1 MKIHSTKNS
10 GYIVGD
16 TGLHKLK
23 AETKILAALL
33 LLLGSG
39 TGNGWVLVG
48 VSLLSMTGVFVAR
61 VPVKELLYLIRRM
74 AWFFLAIA
82 IFPVL
87 FTPGFYIN
95 LPSWFPVSIS
105 YEGLALGLES
115 SVRLLN
121 ILFVSLVLVRTTSP
135 EDWMSGLDKLLGP
148 LSQRLPIVRELLAVA
163 VMAVKFLPMIFTE
176 TEERFAELRK
186 NKDEHGLNKLSSM
199 LHSILEFIAL
209 IFSDLERFQ
218 PNISVDKQ
226 R

>member
-1 MKIHSTKNS
+1 MKINSTNNS
-10 GYIVGD
+10 GYIEGD
-16 TGLHKLK
+16 TVLHKLNSQ
-23 AETKILAALL
+23 TKIIAALL
-33 LLLGSG
+33 LLLGAG

-48 VSLLSMTGVFVAR
+48 AGLFSMAGVFIAR
-61 VPVKELLYLIRRM
+61 VPVKEILYLIRRM

-87 FTPGFYIN
+87 FTPGFYID
-95 LPSWFPVSIS
+95 LPSWFPITIS
-105 YEGLALGLES
+105 HEGLALGLES

-121 ILFVSLVLVRTTSP
+121 ILFVSLVLVRTTSS

-148 LSQRLPIVRELLAVA
+148 MSQRLPVVRELLAVA
-163 VMAVKFLPMIFTE
+163 VMAVKFLPMIFAE

-186 NKDEHGLNKLSSM
+186 DKDERGLNKLRSM
-199 LHSILEFIAL
+199 LHSILEFIAW

-218 PNISVDKQ
+218 PNTSADKQ